1 MTLLEKGNMPK
12 KKQNIIIIS
21 GMVLLSLL
29 LLWLMKSEQ
38 KQAEPYNFA
47 IADTS
52 NISKIFIADM
62 TGNSISLDRID
73 NVWQINNTYKVQNR
87 TMKVILRT
95 IKDISVQRPVAESA
109 YNKVIADL
117 ATNGVKVELYK
128 NNEQKPVK
136 TYTIGSNTA
145 DHLGTY
151 MLLENAEQ
159 PYIMHIPGFNGVL
172 GPRYGLQGN
181 IVNSAIWRDKSI
193 FNLKAEKIFSITLIN
208 EKGVDSSFTIKNNDG
223 LLSLFDKNLQEIK
236 VNQEALFLYLNKYRN
251 INCESYKDKNIKEKL
266 TIENKLYSLIV
277 AHQNG
282 TDTLKVY
289 QMRDKN
295 KIRTHEENYTVERMY
310 ATLNDGD
317 VMLIQNYVF
326 NKLLITIEQLK
337 EQ

>member
-1 MTLLEKGNMPK
+1 MTLVEKEDMPK
-12 KKQNIIIIS
+12 KQQNIIIIS
-21 GMVLLSLL
+21 VIVLLSLL
-29 LLWLMKSEQ
+29 LFWLMKSE
-38 KQAEPYNFA
+38 KNQAEAYNFA
-47 IADTS
+47 VADTS
-52 NISKIFIADM
+52 SISKIFIADM

-117 ATNGVKVELYK
+117 ATNGVKVELYQ
-128 NNEQKPVK
+128 NNEQKPAK

-151 MLLENAEQ
+151 MLLEDAEQ

-172 GPRYGLQGN
+172 GPRYGLQGH
-181 IVNSAIWRDKSI
+181 IVNSTIWRDKNI
-193 FNLKAEKIFSITLIN
+193 FNLKVEQISSLTVIN
-208 EKGVDSSFTIKNNDG
+208 EKGIDSSFTIKNNSG
-223 LLSLFDKNLQEIK
+223 ILSLFDNN
-236 VNQEALFLYLNKYRN
+236 NQELSARKEGLFTYLNNYKN
-251 INCESYKDKNIKEKL
+251 INCESYKDENIREKL
-266 TIENKLYSLIV
+266 IASNKLYSLIIS
-277 AHQNG
+277 HQNG

-289 QMRDKN
+289 QMRDKS
-295 KIRTHEENYTVERMY
+295 KIRPQEQNYTVERMY

-326 NKLLITIEQLK
+326 NKLLITIDQLK
-337 EQ
+337 E